1 MADVVLNYPEFG
13 GMYGI
18 KRYALELA
26 PALRALGVDVRLRAS
41 RAGEL
46 RIAGRGVGGI
56 VTRKLRNHWPVLG
69 GRLLHTADYLSNPTF
84 RRADVVTVHDVIPLS
99 HAHIVP
105 MAEKER
111 ATHER
116 AVRRA
121 LRSVVLADTQAT
133 KDILLER
140 FGAREHRVHAI
151 HLGLDL
157 ATFRPTSGGPAATL
171 IDRAKLNVAVTM
183 NWEPRKRVDLLLDA
197 ATRLPFVRILH
208 VGAPNRSPEL
218 EGVVGQMARNAAA
231 LEKEGRYLALGRV
244 DDATLASLYAEA
256 DVVVHPSLA
265 EGFGYPPLE
274 ALACGARV
282 WASDIPPQREVLGGA
297 ARFFEP
303 TLEGVTR
310 ALEASWDGSRARDA
324 GFPPREERL
333 AHARRF
339 TWEKCARETL
349 AVYRTLSQRL

>member
-1 MADVVLNYPEFG
+1 MADVVLNYPEYG

-26 PALRALGVDVRLRAS
+26 PALRSIGVDVRLRAS

-69 GRLLHTADYLSNPTF
+69 GKLLHTADYLSNPTF
-84 RRADVVTVHDVIPLS
+84 RRADIVTVHDVIPLS
-99 HAHIVP
+99 HPHVAP
-105 MAEKER
+105 LPPRER
-111 ATHER
+111 ARHEK

-121 LRSVVLADTQAT
+121 LRSVVLADTRAT
-133 KDILLER
+133 KDILVSQ
-140 FGAREHRVHAI
+140 FGAREERVHAI

-157 ATFRPTSGGPAATL
+157 ATFAPTSGGPAARL
-171 IDRAKLNVAVTM
+171 MDPGKLNVAVAM
-183 NWEPRKRVDLLLDA
+183 NWEPRKRVDLLLEA
-197 ATRLPFVRILH
+197 AMRLPYVRVLH

-218 EGVVGQMARNAAA
+218 AGIVGQMARNAAA
-231 LEKEGRYLALGRV
+231 LEKEGRYVALGRV
-244 DDATLASLYAEA
+244 DDAMLASLYAEA
-256 DVVVHPSLA
+256 DVVMHPSLA

-282 WASDIPPQREVLGGA
+282 WASDIPPHREVLGDA
-297 ARFFEP
+297 ARFFAP
-303 TLEGVTR
+303 DVEGVTQ
-310 ALEASWDGSRARDA
+310 ALEASWNGARVRDDALPARA
-324 GFPPREERL
+324 ERL

-339 TWEKCARETL
+339 TWDACARKTL
-349 AVYRTLSQRL
+349 AAYRSLSQRL